1 MRKLWIIAI
10 NVLLTLSIMA
20 LVVSHTNHE
29 KQQQI
34 AARVEAFKNMMVGVE
49 QVAVNYLE
57 GEQHLCDVWAKY
69 INSSDMTMEEAT
81 SFIRASHVMSTSSAH
96 LLYTDKDSYEGLST
110 RARPDDPNNY
120 TVSYRKISPFPL
132 SSQLRGIG
140 ESINITRAYTNPLTG
155 IQSLAFCNRIYL
167 RDAQT
172 GQKREGILMRV
183 LPVSEFAEKWAFP
196 REGYDKAEISLV
208 SQTGDY
214 IIKGQSFKN
223 TNFFNFYKS
232 YNSTDYESLELLK
245 QTIAESTG
253 TLTMRNSRGE
263 ECLVAY
269 TPVGADIGWS
279 IIAYIPYDALDLP
292 LVDWL
297 LVGTIAVGL
306 GLLFLFD
313 LTTLLIFN
321 KQLVITAREAANA
334 NRAKTDFLSTMSHDI
349 RTPMNAIMG
358 LTAIAEKNIEDRDSV
373 SESLRKISLASNH
386 LLTLINDILDIS
398 KVESGK
404 LTLNPI
410 EFSIAESAENL
421 VNISLPMVKE
431 KDIDF
436 VFHAIG
442 IDHEYLFADQLRIN
456 QILINILSN
465 AIKYTEPGG
474 RVVVDLI
481 EEQSANEGMIDLT
494 YRVADT
500 GIGMSEEFMA
510 RMYQPFSR
518 QTDSRVNSIQGTG
531 LGLAITKQ
539 MVELM
544 DGQIECESELGVGT
558 TFTVRL
564 SISVANLHTEEMS
577 FKDIKVLVVD
587 DDEVSLR
594 TARDILLS
602 LKAEVDTANCAATA
616 MEKVAERHELQD
628 DYDVIIIDWTMPD
641 TDGITLT
648 RTIRKETGPISPV
661 LIISA
666 YDWSDTEDAARGAGA
681 NGFIGKPLFRSA
693 LYAIINKLIG
703 AEPAVQ
709 TFEEDNSNIAGM
721 DILVV
726 EDNDI
731 NWEIVSMMLEMN
743 GIHCDR
749 AENGQIAV
757 DMLSDPNVTRYDLVF
772 MDIQMPVLNGL
783 DATRAIRRL
792 PDEWA
797 RSIPIIAMTADAFS
811 ENVTECLE
819 AGMNGH
825 IAKPID
831 MKLVLKELREVKR
844 RTS

>member
-431 KDIDF
+431 KNIDF

-564 SISVANLHTEEMS
+564 SISVANLHAEEMS

>member
-1 MRKLWIIAI
+1 MRKLLIIAV
-10 NVLLTLSIMA
+10 NVLLTLSIMV

-34 AARVEAFKNMMVGVE
+34 ATRIEAFESMTVGME

-57 GEQHLCDVWAKY
+57 GEQHICDVWAQY
-69 INSSDMTMEEAT
+69 INSNDMTMEEAAD
-81 SFIRASHVMSTSSAH
+81 FIRESHVMTTSAAH
-96 LLYTDKDSYEGLST
+96 LLYTDDESYQGLST
-110 RARPDDPNNY
+110 RAHPDDPDDY

-132 SSQLRGIG
+132 SSQLGAIG
-140 ESINITRAYTNPLTG
+140 EGINITRAYTNPLTG
-155 IQSLAFCNRIYL
+155 IQSLSFCNRIYL

-172 GQKREGILMRV
+172 GQKREGILLRV
-183 LPVSEFAEKWAFP
+183 VPVSEFGEKWAFP

-223 TNFFNFYKS
+223 SNFFDFYKS
-232 YNSTDYESLELLK
+232 YNSTDYESLDILK

-263 ECLVAY
+263 ECLIAH
-269 TPVGADIGWS
+269 TPVGTDVGWS
-279 IIAYIPYDALDLP
+279 IIAYIPYDELDLS
-292 LVDWL
+292 LVDWRL
-297 LVGTIAVGL
+297 IGTIAVGL
-306 GLLFLFD
+306 VLLFLFD

-321 KQLVITAREAANA
+321 KQLAITAREAENA

-349 RTPMNAIMG
+349 RTPMNAIIG
-358 LTAIAEKNIEDRDSV
+358 LTTIAEKNIDDRDSI
-373 SESLRKISLASNH
+373 SECLRKIGLASNH

-404 LTLNPI
+404 LAINPM
-410 EFSIAESAENL
+410 EFSLAESAENL
-421 VNISLPMVKE
+421 VNISMPMVKE
-431 KDIDF
+431 KNIDF
-436 VFHAIG
+436 VFHTTG
-442 IDHEYLFADQLRIN
+442 IDHEHLFADQLRIN
-456 QILINILSN
+456 QVLINILSN

-474 RVVVDLI
+474 RVEVNLI
-481 EEQSANEGMIDLT
+481 EEPSAKEGMVDLT

-544 DGQIECESELGVGT
+544 DGQIECESQLGVGT
-558 TFTVRL
+558 TFTVHL
-564 SISVANLHTEEMS
+564 SIPVASASPEETAFENMQ
-577 FKDIKVLVVD
+577 VLVVD
-587 DDEVSLR
+587 DDEVLLR
-594 TARDILLS
+594 TAQDMLHS
-602 LKAEVDTANCAATA
+602 LNAAVDTANCAAA
-616 MEKVAERHELQD
+616 ALEKVEERHTIQE
-628 DYDVIIIDWTMPD
+628 DYDVIIIDEKMPD
-641 TDGITLT
+641 TDGVTLT
-648 RTIRKETGPISPV
+648 RTIRKDMGLTSPV
-661 LIISA
+661 LLISA
-666 YDWSDTEDAARGAGA
+666 YDWSDTEDAARDAGA
-681 NGFIGKPLFRSA
+681 NGFVGKPLFRSA
-693 LYAIINKLIG
+693 LYAKINELAG
-703 AEPAVQ
+703 NESAAP
-709 TFEEDNSNIAGM
+709 TFEEDNSDIAGM
-721 DILVV
+721 EILVV

-731 NWEIVSMMLEMN
+731 NWEIISMMLEMN
-743 GIHCDR
+743 GIHSDR
-749 AENGQIAV
+749 AENGQVAV
-757 DMLSDPNVTRYDLVF
+757 DMLSDPNATRYDLVF

-811 ENVTECLE
+811 ENVMECLE

-831 MKLVLKELREVKR
+831 MKLVLKEVREVKR
-844 RTS
+844 RSS